1 MSAVAH
7 TSLHVRPAAF
17 LPVAAVVVLAVV
29 LAVVL
34 LLAPWRAVAPAAS
47 TSTLAPVTPVAVGG
61 GPVADC
67 PQLGVSAC

>member
-1 MSAVAH
+1 M
-7 TSLHVRPAAF
+7 
-17 LPVAAVVVLAVV
+17 AAVVVLAVV

-47 TSTLAPVTPVAVGG
+47 TSTLAPVTPIAVGG